1 MCVTLLIQTHPRHK
15 GEDVVLL
22 VFNGVFGVFLLT
34 FLWAAE
40 PNRPGLHLLLPP
52 TYMGQT
58 VTAAEK
64 RFMLNHPELLINATY
79 QIEFKKIAKLQM
91 LI

>member
-1 MCVTLLIQTHPRHK
+1 MKTDLTQATGLCFSLKTAVTHPRHK

-22 VFNGVFGVFLLT
+22 VFDGIFGVLLLT
-34 FLWAAE
+34 FLWAAK
-40 PNRPGLHLLLPP
+40 PNCPGLQFLLPP

-64 RFMLNHPELLINATY
+64 
-79 QIEFKKIAKLQM
+79 Q
-91 LI
+91 